1 VAVLPVPLA
10 ALLAPDGD
18 PEDAA
23 PGRRAFLQ
31 GGILAAVAVV
41 VAGLGGMWGA
51 LFRGPDT
58 GTAVPGASSGPGVG
72 AAGATPTPPA
82 AAGSS
87 PAASAA
93 PPAANQLA
101 TLTSLQPRSAI
112 PFVDPTTGDPAILI
126 RLADGQVVAFDA
138 VCTHAGCTVEY
149 DPPSGLLG
157 CPCHGAVFDPSHNA
171 DVVQG
176 PAPVAL
182 AALPIVVN
190 KTTGAITLKG

>member
-1 VAVLPVPLA
+1 MTVQVLTPV
-10 ALLAPDGD
+10 
-18 PEDAA
+18 
-23 PGRRAFLQ
+23 
-31 GGILAAVAVV
+31 AAV
-41 VAGLGGMWGA
+41 
-51 LFRGPDT
+51 
-58 GTAVPGASSGPGVG
+58 
-72 AAGATPTPPA
+72 
-82 AAGSS
+82 SS

-93 PPAANQLA
+93 PPDANQLA
-101 TLTSLQPRSAI
+101 TLTSLQPRTAL
-112 PFVDPTTGDPAILI
+112 PFVDPTTGDPAVLI
-126 RLADGQVVAFDA
+126 RLADDSVVAFAA

-171 DVVQG
+171 AVLQG